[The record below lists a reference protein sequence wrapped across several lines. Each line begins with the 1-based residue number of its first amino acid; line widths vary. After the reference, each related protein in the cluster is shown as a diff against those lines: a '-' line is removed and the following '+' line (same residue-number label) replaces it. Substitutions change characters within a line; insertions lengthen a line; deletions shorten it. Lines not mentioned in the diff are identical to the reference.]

1 MKSIYT
7 TALLCY
13 PQKAHTR
20 VGFEPG
26 SFGPQVEGWT
36 TALLS
41 IFFSV
46 VVYWCVNVSNNLSK
60 NANNFL
66 NNYNFLSN

>member
-46 VVYWCVNVSNNLSK
+46 VVYWCVNVSNM
-60 NANNFL
+60 
-66 NNYNFLSN
+66 